1 MDIKVFPTLTIPSK
15 EIKWK
20 FSKSKGPG
28 GQKINKTNSKVQL
41 IFNIRKSKVF
51 SDVQKNKIINNL
63 NNKLVNDSIFITVRS
78 ERQQHKNREL
88 AVEKMILTIKKCLK
102 IQNKIRRSTKPT
114 ITSIKKRIASKKLR
128 GELKKNRKYYIY

>member
-28 GQKINKTNSKVQL
+28 GQKINKTHSKVQL

-88 AVEKMILTIKKCLK
+88 AVEKMILTIKKCP
-102 IQNKIRRSTKPT
+102 IIENKIRRSTKPT

-128 GELKKNRKYYIY
+128 GELKKYRKYYIY